1 MKNRRDRSQPA
12 SDIGTSAHTVDAPPS
27 LESMSPGTQMEFVR
41 AFADALR
48 DILRDERARL
58 HG

>member
-1 MKNRRDRSQPA
+1 MKNRGEQPQRHIRGELRAHRKRSA
-12 SDIGTSAHTVDAPPS
+12 GSDSN
-27 LESMSPGTQMEFVR
+27 LEFVR

>member
-1 MKNRRDRSQPA
+1 MKNRRDRTQAA
-12 SDIGTSAHTVDAPPS
+12 SDVVAQTPEGSGASPRAHQP
-27 LESMSPGTQMEFVR
+27 EFVR
-41 AFADALR
+41 AFVDALR